1 MVLIIGGAY
10 QVKFDYAKEHY
21 GKDKIINNFH
31 KKILELIKEG
41 MNPLTYIKKNMGF
54 YKDKIIISDD
64 ISCGVIPT
72 DEAMRKYRELVGRSL
87 ALLSKNADEVIRV
100 FCGMGTKIK

>member
-1 MVLIIGGAY
+1 ML
-10 QVKFDYAKEHY
+10 FRS
-21 GKDKIINNFH
+21 
-31 KKILELIKEG
+31 
-41 MNPLTYIKKNMGF
+41 
-54 YKDKIIISDD
+54 SDD